1 MPPKKK
7 AAPKRKLDVKPQPA
21 PAVGKAAPAFSLMSD
36 AGEEISLK
44 SLKGKNVVLYFYPKD
59 FTPGCTA
66 EACAFRDNY
75 TTIAEHDAVIFGVSS
90 DSEASHTAF
99 RERHQL
105 PFPLIADPAREVHRL
120 YQAVG
125 LIPWMPPRITYVIDR
140 HGIIRA
146 AIRHDFRVTQHVPEV
161 IAALESIN
169 REVD

>member
-1 MPPKKK
+1 M
-7 AAPKRKLDVKPQPA
+7 LKPGTPA
-21 PAVGKAAPAFSLMSD
+21 PNFTATLDDGSLFELDQFRGSR
-36 AGEEISLK
+36 A
-44 SLKGKNVVLYFYPKD
+44 VVLYFYPKD